1 MTFGKKTITGDSS
14 GDVVLE
20 DNDFVI
26 NKEQLNQIFK
36 DFEKKY
42 LQIPPIYSAKKINGK
57 RAYDYAF
64 NDQKVDMSIRAKEVE
79 IFSLKILNIDNLSVS
94 FRANVSKG
102 TYIRSLIEDIAKELN
117 TVAYMSD
124 LRRTKTDSFDV
135 LSSKKLDAISKS
147 DIIPLESYLINTYKN
162 IIKVNGKVLEL
173 IKNGVHVENENII
186 KKFGKIEDEA
196 KILFMDENSNKIIA
210 IYEYNSKKI
219 KPIFMVWR

>member
-1 MTFGKKTITGDSS
+1 
-14 GDVVLE
+14 
-20 DNDFVI
+20 
-26 NKEQLNQIFK
+26 
-36 DFEKKY
+36 
-42 LQIPPIYSAKKINGK
+42 
-57 RAYDYAF
+57 
-64 NDQKVDMSIRAKEVE
+64 MSIRAKEVE

-94 FRANVSKG
+94 FLANVSKG

-135 LSSKKLDAISKS
+135 SSSKKLDTISKS

-173 IKNGVHVENENII
+173 IKNGVHIENENII